1 MRVFEKV
8 CVIREIL
15 DIFLKVFIKSLKF
28 LK

>member
-1 MRVFEKV
+1 MRVFVKV

-15 DIFLKVFIKSLKF
+15 AIFLKVFIKSLKF